1 MRNLR
6 SILFFHPA
14 LWGLMALQTLVIA
27 LWIAVDPRI
36 SLGLANIGQMLFAVA
51 ACLFVTGAI
60 SVRFPARHRPAIAE
74 RTRIMAL
81 GLFFLLMTFTGI
93 RFLNYLS
100 MSLAL
105 PMADDLLDSW
115 DRALGIGW
123 HAYAE
128 WLSRH
133 PDILPYISL
142 SYELTIPSVALV
154 FVALVFLGRLERAK
168 EFAALLFLAALLTV
182 CVSGLFPAEGAMVRY
197 GDDHLLASFGPR
209 AGVYHM
215 EALRTVRESKD
226 IVLSFADLPG
236 LATFPSFHTIVGL
249 LIAYACRD
257 SLISFVP
264 ASILAGAMLLATPV
278 YGGHYFIDV
287 IAGCMV
293 AAALATAYATVKTP
307 DHAMPRIAATDARHE
322 NGGATAEA

>member
-14 LWGLMALQTLVIA
+14 LWSLMALQTLVIA

-36 SLGLANIGQMLFAVA
+36 SLGLTNVGQVLFAVA
-51 ACLFVTGAI
+51 ACLFVTAAI

-81 GLFFLLMTFTGI
+81 GLFFLLVTFTGV

-105 PMADDLLDSW
+105 PLADDLLDSW

-123 HAYAE
+123 HAYAV
-128 WLSRH
+128 WLSRY
-133 PDILPYISL
+133 PDMLPYISL
-142 SYELTIPSVALV
+142 SYELTIPSVAIV
-154 FVALVFLGRLERAK
+154 FVALVFLGKLERAK

-182 CVSGLFPAEGAMVRY
+182 CISGFFPAEGAMARY
-197 GDDHLLASFGPR
+197 GDDHLLVSFGPN
-209 AGVYHM
+209 AGVYYL
-215 EALRTVRESKD
+215 EALRIVRESKD

-236 LATFPSFHTIVGL
+236 LAAFPSFHTIVGL

-264 ASILAGAMLLATPV
+264 ASVLAGAMLLATPV

-287 IAGCMV
+287 VAGCV
-293 AAALATAYATVKTP
+293 VTAALAAAYATVKTP
-307 DHAMPRIAATDARHE
+307 NQTMPRIATTDATRE
-322 NGGATAEA
+322 NGGVTAEA